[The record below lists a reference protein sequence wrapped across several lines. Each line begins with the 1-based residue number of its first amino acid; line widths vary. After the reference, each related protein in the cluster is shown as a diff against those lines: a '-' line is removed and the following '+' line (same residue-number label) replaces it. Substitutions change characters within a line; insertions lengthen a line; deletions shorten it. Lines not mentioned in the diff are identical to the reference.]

1 MNLNSTKIREIRKFG
16 LVALVFF
23 GMLCAL
29 GIWRQKP
36 LPIVIFGLLTLTGV
50 GFIFSPRRLSPVHAA
65 WLKIAHF
72 MGKVVTLFMLTIAY
86 YLVMTPT
93 AMIKRIFGGAPLP
106 IRPDKEASSYWVDRD
121 ESAQPK
127 ERFSK
132 RF

>member
-1 MNLNSTKIREIRKFG
+1 MNSSSTKIREIRKFG

-23 GMLCAL
+23 GILCAL

-36 LPIVIFGLLTLTGV
+36 LPIVIFGLLTLTGL
-50 GFIFSPRRLSPVHAA
+50 GFIFIPVRLSPVHAA

-72 MGKVVTLFMLTIAY
+72 IGNVVTLFMLTIAY
-86 YLVMTPT
+86 YLVMVPT
-93 AMIKRIFGGAPLP
+93 AMIKRIFGGVPLP
-106 IRPDKEASSYWVDRD
+106 TKPDKKASSYWVDRT

>member
-1 MNLNSTKIREIRKFG
+1 
-16 LVALVFF
+16 
-23 GMLCAL
+23 MLS
-29 GIWRQKP
+29 
-36 LPIVIFGLLTLTGV
+36 LTGL
-50 GFIFSPRRLSPVHAA
+50 GFIISPRRLIPVHAA

-72 MGKVVTLFMLTIAY
+72 IGKVVTLFMLTIAY

-106 IRPDKEASSYWVDRD
+106 VKPDKEASSYWVDRN
-121 ESAQPK
+121 ESAQPR